1 MSMGGSI
8 TIGTSDSGNLCDMWM
23 MLGIHVWRCSMSMTE
38 KIKSNAEVHGVA
50 WAAAWAARNGVNIS
64 TVRKALFGRY

>member
-1 MSMGGSI
+1 MSMAE
-8 TIGTSDSGNLCDMWM
+8 
-23 MLGIHVWRCSMSMTE
+23 R
-38 KIKSNAEVHGVA
+38 IKSNAEVHGVA

>member
-1 MSMGGSI
+1 MSMA
-8 TIGTSDSGNLCDMWM
+8 
-23 MLGIHVWRCSMSMTE
+23 E

-50 WAAAWAARNGVNIS
+50 WAAAWAARKGINIS